1 MTKESESQWRE
12 REREARER
20 ESRGGREEGIRL
32 RDETAGTGCLAGS
45 RSYCVLVL
53 PKSLRHFAA

>member
-1 MTKESESQWRE
+1 MERE